1 MSEEKK
7 IGIWRMPISWVAL
20 VAMLCVVFPISRILC
35 SVGVWLVSLLS
46 ELSTVM
52 VVVLLLIF
60 GGTYIGIVLGG
71 LSYLPTIIVYL
82 DEMIY
87 PSKHGVRY
95 CVIGIWTALGAAAC
109 IFLLRIGVIIAGP
122 SKIWWYGLY
131 IWNLLF
137 GIVVAV
143 MGYICAN
150 SK

>member
-7 IGIWRMPISWVAL
+7 IGIWRMPVSWVAL
-20 VAMLCVVFPISRILC
+20 VVMLCVAFLISRILC
-35 SVGVWLVSLLS
+35 SVGIWLVSLLS
-46 ELSTVM
+46 GLSAVM
-52 VVVLLLIF
+52 VAALLLIF
-60 GGTYIGIVLGG
+60 GGTYVGIVLGG
-71 LSYLPTIIVYL
+71 LSYLPTIIVSL

-95 CVIGIWTALGAAAC
+95 CVIGILTALEAAAC
-109 IFLLRIGVIIAGP
+109 IFLLRIGVIIP
-122 SKIWWYGLY
+122 ESSKIWWYGLY